1 MIVVRKRVKYESDQ
15 RRSYIENIEKRYRY
29 PYHTYIH
36 CICDHSLACTDSD
49 TSIKKWRVKQTLEN
63 TEEAITNGQ
72 SRETGNIY
80 MTKKNNAK
88 IQHNTVTPALKDT
101 SI

>member
-1 MIVVRKRVKYESDQ
+1 MKTLKNDIDSSITRAYTV
-15 RRSYIENIEKRYRY
+15 
-29 PYHTYIH
+29 
-36 CICDHSLACTDSD
+36 CDRSLACINSD
-49 TSIKKWRVKQTLEN
+49 TSIKKKDGVKQTLEN

-80 MTKKNNAK
+80 MTKKNKAK
-88 IQHNTVTPALKDT
+88 IQHNTVTPALKGT